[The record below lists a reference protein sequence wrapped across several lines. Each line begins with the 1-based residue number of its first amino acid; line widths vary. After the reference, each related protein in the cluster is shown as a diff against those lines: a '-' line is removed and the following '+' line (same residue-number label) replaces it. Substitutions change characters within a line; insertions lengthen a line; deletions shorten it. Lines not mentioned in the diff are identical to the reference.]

1 MELKPFIRQSWNS
14 KLLQNLLGQFI
25 SINKLHPSGLLCTSY
40 VHQCIAIVSLETK
53 ILQQV
58 YQCHVPND
66 VKEDDLVNV
75 FHLRSHFLFVCCKF
89 VLAWE

>member
-1 MELKPFIRQSWNS
+1 MELRPFIRQSLNS
-14 KLLQNLLGQFI
+14 KL
-25 SINKLHPSGLLCTSY
+25 SIDKLHPSGVLCTSH
-40 VHQCIAIVSLETK
+40 VHQCISIVSLETK

-66 VKEDDLVNV
+66 VKEDDLINV

>member
-1 MELKPFIRQSWNS
+1 MELKPFIRQSLNS
-14 KLLQNLLGQFI
+14 KLLQNSLRQFI

-66 VKEDDLVNV
+66 VKEDDLINV

>member
-1 MELKPFIRQSWNS
+1 MELKPFIRQRLNS
-14 KLLQNLLGQFI
+14 KLLQNSLGQFI
-25 SINKLHPSGLLCTSY
+25 SIDKLHPSGLLCTSH
-40 VHQCIAIVSLETK
+40 VHQCISIVSLEIK

-66 VKEDDLVNV
+66 VKEDDLISV

>member
-1 MELKPFIRQSWNS
+1 MELKPFIRQSLNS
-14 KLLQNLLGQFI
+14 KLLQNSLGQFI
-25 SINKLHPSGLLCTSY
+25 SIDKLHPSGLLCTSY

-66 VKEDDLVNV
+66 VKEDDLINV

>member
-1 MELKPFIRQSWNS
+1 MELKPFIRQNLNS
-14 KLLQNLLGQFI
+14 KLLQNSLGQFI
-25 SINKLHPSGLLCTSY
+25 SIDKLHPSGLLCTSH

-66 VKEDDLVNV
+66 VKEDDLINV

>member
-1 MELKPFIRQSWNS
+1 MELKPFIRQSLNS
-14 KLLQNLLGQFI
+14 KLLQNSLGQFI

-66 VKEDDLVNV
+66 VKEDDLINV